1 MNKNLQ
7 TFPILISERLT
18 LRKLSKNDS
27 TEILQ
32 LRSDTEV
39 NKFLERKPSKTVYD
53 ALNFINSIIENE
65 SGKLFYWAITKTGE
79 DRLIGTICLFD
90 FIDDVKKCEIGY
102 ELLTEY
108 HGQGIMIEAA
118 KKVIEYATKT
128 LELKTIDALTH
139 KENHSSTKLLRKL
152 NFKKLDDVVE
162 DNPNLILF
170 KLIIQS

>member
-7 TFPILISERLT
+7 TFPILISERLI

-27 TEILQ
+27 AEILR
-32 LRSDTEV
+32 LRSDPEV
-39 NKFLERKPSKTVYD
+39 NKFLDRKPSKTVQD

-65 SGKLFYWAITKTGE
+65 SGELFYWAIIKTGE
-79 DRLIGTICLFD
+79 DKLIGTICLFD
-90 FIDDVKKCEIGY
+90 FLDDVKKCEIGY

-128 LELKTIDALTH
+128 LELKTIEALTH
-139 KENHSSTKLLRKL
+139 KENQSSTKLLRKL

-170 KLIIQS
+170 RLTI